1 MLPLGT
7 GHSAYGSA
15 AGAICRPTKAEA
27 EQRDLNFSLAQGDSR
42 QAPEGLGH
50 PL

>member
-15 AGAICRPTKAEA
+15 AGAICRPTKEEA
-27 EQRDLNFSLAQGDSR
+27 EQRDLTNLHRGQR
-42 QAPEGLGH
+42 RRVTK
-50 PL
+50 PLRA